1 MDGQSFINDG
11 ERTNPTEKMGE
22 NMTSFYNSYHRSSGT
37 SRLESALFSYPNE
50 LSPDST
56 TKNVCRI
63 CGKT

>member
-1 MDGQSFINDG
+1 MNRPKEDASKEKIDGNS
-11 ERTNPTEKMGE
+11 NP
-22 NMTSFYNSYHRSSGT
+22 FYNAFNLSPT
-37 SRLESALFSYPNE
+37 PSRLEPTLFSYPNE

>member
-1 MDGQSFINDG
+1 MNGPKEDASKEKING
-11 ERTNPTEKMGE
+11 NI
-22 NMTSFYNSYHRSSGT
+22 NSFYNAFNLSPT
-37 SRLESALFSYPNE
+37 PNRLEPVLFSYPNE